1 MIIAPK
7 YNKLLALLDS
17 CTPFLSALF
26 SYYFTGSF
34 GIIGLTDS
42 TIAK

>member
-7 YNKLLALLDS
+7 YNKLLALLDV

-26 SYYFTGSF
+26 SYFTGSF